1 MDQQN
6 FMPQEFGVILDKKKK
21 DEALRRKRKSFT
33 MPDNDDGSTIVTSGG
48 AYYGTYLE
56 LDVIAK
62 NESDL
67 ISKYR
72 QTSMHPDVDTAIQEI
87 VNDAIITQEEVDPVE
102 IDTSKLEY
110 SDKIKNSIT
119 DEFNHIMKLLD
130 MKNRATDIFY
140 RWYVDGRIY
149 YEKIFD
155 ENTITGIQELRYID
169 PRKIKKVKNVVREK
183 DTNGLDI
190 VKKTDIFYLYNE
202 QGINFS
208 VNYNPKNISSGVKI
222 SPENI
227 AFAPSGLM
235 DMDSNIVIS
244 HLHKAIKPTNQL
256 KMLAD
261 SLVIYRLSR
270 APERRIFYIDVG
282 NLPQKKAE
290 EYMKDLMNRYKNKI
304 VYDSA
309 TGEIKDSRKFMT
321 MLEDFWLP
329 RKDGKGT
336 EISTLPGG
344 CLAMDTKVS
353 LLDGRDL
360 SIREI
365 ENELNLG
372 KELWTY
378 SCDEFTGEIKPG
390 LISWAGVTQKQAN
403 VMKITLDNG
412 ESIVC
417 TPDHKF
423 PLYGRGFVEA
433 KDLTIDES
441 MIPLY
446 RDYAPLSK
454 GNNSTYERV
463 FNNNNKKWEF
473 THRLVSKFINLSVE
487 THEEDFGDGY
497 VIHHKDCNRYNNT
510 PINLCKMSFKDHR
523 LYHQS
528 ISFPPMIGTIAAANR
543 LRKEKE
549 SNSEW
554 WKDYRNNKSIKM
566 KDWWYSLSE
575 EEKIKWNDNHTKGI
589 KVYYEKLSDDD
600 KQKRISI
607 SNENLIKAIEKSKH
621 LQNNDP
627 VWKESLYN
635 NIRNAWTDEKRK
647 IRGKLISELNKVR
660 FSDIDYCKKYSIEHK
675 DRQEVSFNESI
686 LKRIIDL
693 VKNKTTHQLTIDD
706 VTTQLNSDKKLL
718 EEFRELNK
726 NKTVP
731 NWKLE
736 DGFTS
741 NLVRKCVTRLGGYN
755 SWIDFRKK
763 CSIHNHRIVNIEYLN
778 DPIEVGTL
786 TIDKDELIHNHHTFA
801 LSVGIFTKNS
811 NLDQIADI
819 EYFQNKVYQAL
830 NVPTSRFNQES
841 QINFGRVAEI
851 NREEL
856 KFAKFVDRLRRKFS
870 VLFDDLLRTQLIA
883 KRIIAPEEW
892 NDIKDK
898 ITYVFAQDQY
908 YEESKEGELLRN
920 RLDILNQVNAYIG
933 TYFSKNY
940 VRKKILRMTDEE
952 IKEIDDDNRNDPTL
966 GQEDDGMGQAETGPS
981 AIQAAELSKQVD

>member
-72 QTSMHPDVDTAIQEI
+72 QTSMHPDVDTAVQEI

-155 ENTITGIQELRYID
+155 ENAITGIQELRYID

-309 TGEIKDSRKFMT
+309 TGEIRDSRKFMT

-344 CLAMDTKVS
+344 
-353 LLDGRDL
+353 
-360 SIREI
+360 
-365 ENELNLG
+365 
-372 KELWTY
+372 
-378 SCDEFTGEIKPG
+378 
-390 LISWAGVTQKQAN
+390 
-403 VMKITLDNG
+403 
-412 ESIVC
+412 
-417 TPDHKF
+417 DH
-423 PLYGRGFVEA
+423 
-433 KDLTIDES
+433 
-441 MIPLY
+441 
-446 RDYAPLSK
+446 
-454 GNNSTYERV
+454 
-463 FNNNNKKWEF
+463 
-473 THRLVSKFINLSVE
+473 
-487 THEEDFGDGY
+487 
-497 VIHHKDCNRYNNT
+497 
-510 PINLCKMSFKDHR
+510 
-523 LYHQS
+523 
-528 ISFPPMIGTIAAANR
+528 
-543 LRKEKE
+543 
-549 SNSEW
+549 
-554 WKDYRNNKSIKM
+554 
-566 KDWWYSLSE
+566 
-575 EEKIKWNDNHTKGI
+575 
-589 KVYYEKLSDDD
+589 
-600 KQKRISI
+600 
-607 SNENLIKAIEKSKH
+607 
-621 LQNNDP
+621 
-627 VWKESLYN
+627 
-635 NIRNAWTDEKRK
+635 
-647 IRGKLISELNKVR
+647 
-660 FSDIDYCKKYSIEHK
+660 
-675 DRQEVSFNESI
+675 
-686 LKRIIDL
+686 
-693 VKNKTTHQLTIDD
+693 
-706 VTTQLNSDKKLL
+706 
-718 EEFRELNK
+718 
-726 NKTVP
+726 
-731 NWKLE
+731 
-736 DGFTS
+736 
-741 NLVRKCVTRLGGYN
+741 
-755 SWIDFRKK
+755 
-763 CSIHNHRIVNIEYLN
+763 
-778 DPIEVGTL
+778 
-786 TIDKDELIHNHHTFA
+786 
-801 LSVGIFTKNS
+801 
-811 NLDQIADI
+811 LDQIADI
-819 EYFQNKVYQAL
+819 EYFQNKLYQAL

-883 KRIIAPEEW
+883 KRIITPEEW

-952 IKEIDDDNRNDPTL
+952 IKEIDDDNKKDPTL

>member
-72 QTSMHPDVDTAIQEI
+72 QTSMHPDVDTAVQEI

-261 SLVIYRLSR
+261 SLVIYRLCLIGDTRVKTTNGWKYIKDINTNDVIYSFYGKEGIKETKVVKQWKTGTKQTYRISSRHFEIVGTDNHPILVLDKTTNEVGYVDIANIIPKRHCFVYAKPLDSDNKIAIPSPRNIAVKITNSDVFSSLKIQNKESYISNIASDNNWKHSSIRNFLYGQQFLEKEIAIELLTKIGIYDDVILEEKYEGFCTNQNINLPEYVDEEFARLFGFLIGDGSIDNNRIIFAEGEHEDINSYYSTILQKYFGNCVKYDCDGRTYSNYTTRSTLGSEIFYKMGYISGAKNKRIPKWVFMASNSIKKAFILGLSDADGCEKDSVYTGSWSSEIELSNKQLIEDIKEIWTSIGLSSGKIRYRYREGGRCISEERNPLPDSHSWTLYISDMPLQQFETIYKKEYADIEDVYEIEVESVKHNFIANGVVVHNSR

-309 TGEIKDSRKFMT
+309 TGEIRDSRKFMT

-344 CLAMDTKVS
+344 
-353 LLDGRDL
+353 
-360 SIREI
+360 
-365 ENELNLG
+365 
-372 KELWTY
+372 
-378 SCDEFTGEIKPG
+378 
-390 LISWAGVTQKQAN
+390 
-403 VMKITLDNG
+403 
-412 ESIVC
+412 
-417 TPDHKF
+417 DH
-423 PLYGRGFVEA
+423 
-433 KDLTIDES
+433 
-441 MIPLY
+441 
-446 RDYAPLSK
+446 
-454 GNNSTYERV
+454 
-463 FNNNNKKWEF
+463 
-473 THRLVSKFINLSVE
+473 
-487 THEEDFGDGY
+487 
-497 VIHHKDCNRYNNT
+497 
-510 PINLCKMSFKDHR
+510 
-523 LYHQS
+523 
-528 ISFPPMIGTIAAANR
+528 
-543 LRKEKE
+543 
-549 SNSEW
+549 
-554 WKDYRNNKSIKM
+554 
-566 KDWWYSLSE
+566 
-575 EEKIKWNDNHTKGI
+575 
-589 KVYYEKLSDDD
+589 
-600 KQKRISI
+600 
-607 SNENLIKAIEKSKH
+607 
-621 LQNNDP
+621 
-627 VWKESLYN
+627 
-635 NIRNAWTDEKRK
+635 
-647 IRGKLISELNKVR
+647 
-660 FSDIDYCKKYSIEHK
+660 
-675 DRQEVSFNESI
+675 
-686 LKRIIDL
+686 
-693 VKNKTTHQLTIDD
+693 
-706 VTTQLNSDKKLL
+706 
-718 EEFRELNK
+718 
-726 NKTVP
+726 
-731 NWKLE
+731 
-736 DGFTS
+736 
-741 NLVRKCVTRLGGYN
+741 
-755 SWIDFRKK
+755 
-763 CSIHNHRIVNIEYLN
+763 
-778 DPIEVGTL
+778 
-786 TIDKDELIHNHHTFA
+786 
-801 LSVGIFTKNS
+801 
-811 NLDQIADI
+811 LDQIADI
-819 EYFQNKVYQAL
+819 EYFQNKLYQAL

-883 KRIIAPEEW
+883 KRIIAPDEW
-892 NDIKDK
+892 DDIKDK

-920 RLDILNQVNAYIG
+920 RLDLLNQVNSYIG

-940 VRKKILRMTDEE
+940 VRKKILRMSDEE